1 MTEFYDPTHSGP
13 SSLRSRL
20 AAIYGSVTRALR
32 RIPLHSWFRTARDTL
47 KTLFRRLWTLVKRAL
62 SRATR
67 LIVKVWRR
75 AILASVQIWQW
86 MKTLWGAVRLSP
98 AMQGVFLA
106 GFAMAAAG
114 LLAGANETTAEA
126 IAERQAED
134 LRYSLSLVVPDKV
147 HDNNLADDLA
157 TVTDTVEGELAIYRA
172 RRGAT
177 VTAAAFEL
185 TGYGYGGAIKILF
198 GLDAEGRLLGVRV
211 LSHSETPGLGDK
223 IEEKKSAWILGFD
236 GLSLGNPPADRW
248 TVKKDGGQFD
258 QFAGATI
265 SPRAVVATIKR
276 GLEFFARNKIKILSP
291 ERAKKETG

>member
-32 RIPLHSWFRTARDTL
+32 RIPLHSWFRAARDTL

-106 GFAMAAAG
+106 GFAMAAA
-114 LLAGANETTAEA
+114 NF
-126 IAERQAED
+126 QA
-134 LRYSLSLVVPDKV
+134 SK
-147 HDNNLADDLA
+147 
-157 TVTDTVEGELAIYRA
+157 
-172 RRGAT
+172 
-177 VTAAAFEL
+177 
-185 TGYGYGGAIKILF
+185 
-198 GLDAEGRLLGVRV
+198 
-211 LSHSETPGLGDK
+211 
-223 IEEKKSAWILGFD
+223 
-236 GLSLGNPPADRW
+236 
-248 TVKKDGGQFD
+248 
-258 QFAGATI
+258 
-265 SPRAVVATIKR
+265 
-276 GLEFFARNKIKILSP
+276 ARNEFIQMKRKQEEWEIDNLEDQEKEELITLSKLDDRHKWDVCFTDGIRRTY
-291 ERAKKETG
+291 EQTKDFIASKTKRNL